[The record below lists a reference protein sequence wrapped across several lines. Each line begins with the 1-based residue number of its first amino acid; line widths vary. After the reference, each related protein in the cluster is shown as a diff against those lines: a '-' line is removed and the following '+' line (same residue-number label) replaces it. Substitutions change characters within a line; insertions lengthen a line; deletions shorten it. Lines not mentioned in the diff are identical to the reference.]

1 MSCVPWDFLI
11 KKLAPVHV
19 FLGQNPVFF
28 NITMHSAQAS
38 PNGLFF
44 AIPGHRVK
52 GFDFIADAL
61 KQGVSGIVVEERLFF
76 KARELFPEVTCVG
89 VSDVSFAFAQAASL
103 FFPQKPAFLAAVTG
117 TNGKT
122 SVAHFTRTL
131 WGKLQKKAASFGTLG
146 LCLEG
151 LTLEVSQKFHENLTT
166 PDPLVLSS
174 SLDFLTSKGLQ
185 NCILEASS
193 HGLDQKRL
201 HGLKFQVGAFTSFSQ
216 DHLDYHPSLSDYW
229 EAKTTLFKDLL
240 TPGGTALL
248 NGQLPHVETLES
260 LCREKKINVW
270 RYGQD
275 GREITLLNLTADAAC
290 QQITFRFLGDEITL
304 RLPFT
309 GLFQAENFL
318 AAFSIVFLSGVPV
331 PDILKAAESL
341 TPPPG
346 RLEYIGRT
354 EKGGD
359 IYVDFAHTPDAL
371 QIVLTHLRSHTPG
384 KIHLVFGCGGD
395 RDQEKRLQMGKV
407 ASLLADYVI
416 VTDDN
421 PRTESPGHIRSQIMQ
436 GCPKAE
442 EIEDRRAAIQKGIQ
456 KLEAGDF
463 LLIAGKGHEAHQII
477 GNQIKD
483 FDDRAIARQLIAN
496 LNREIN

>member
-1 MSCVPWDFLI
+1 MVCVPWDFLVR
-11 KKLAPVHV
+11 KLAPTHV
-19 FLGQNPVFF
+19 FLGQNPAFSK
-28 NITMHSAQAS
+28 ITMHSSEAS

-61 KQGVSGIVVEERLFF
+61 KRGGSGIVVEERLFL

-89 VSDVSFAFAQAASL
+89 VSDVSLAFAQAASL
-103 FFPQKPAFLAAVTG
+103 FFPKKPEFLAAVTG

-131 WGKLQKKAASFGTLG
+131 WGKLQQKAASFGTLG

-151 LTLEVSQKFHENLTT
+151 LTSEVSQKFYENLTT
-166 PDPLVLSS
+166 PDPLLLCS
-174 SLDFLTSKGLQ
+174 SLELLTSEGLQ
-185 NCILEASS
+185 NCVLEASS

-201 HGLKFQVGAFTSFSQ
+201 HGLKFQVAAFTSFSQ
-216 DHLDYHPSLSDYW
+216 DHLDYHPSLSHYW

-240 TPGGTALL
+240 MSGGTALL
-248 NGQLPHVETLES
+248 NEQLPYIETLES

-270 RYGQD
+270 RYGQG
-275 GREITLLNLTADAAC
+275 GREITLLNLSADAGH
-290 QQITFRFLGDEITL
+290 QQITFRFLGDEFTL

-309 GLFQAENFL
+309 GLFQVENFL

-331 PDILKAAESL
+331 VDILKASESL

-354 EKGGD
+354 ERGGD

-371 QIVLTHLRSHTPG
+371 QTVLTHLRSHTLG

-395 RDQEKRLQMGKV
+395 REKEKRLQMGKI
-407 ASLLADYVI
+407 ASLLADHVI

-421 PRTESPGHIRSQIMQ
+421 PRSEAPDHIRSQIMQ
-436 GCPKAE
+436 GCPNAE
-442 EIEDRRAAIQKGIQ
+442 EIQDRKDAIQKGIEQ
-456 KLEAGDF
+456 LETGDF

-483 FDDRAIARQLIAN
+483 FDDIKN
-496 LNREIN
+496 LNSEIN